1 MTNTPQEPHDWHT
14 HWQAEAEA
22 HAKARAGLM
31 HRLVHGKITTLAL
44 GTALLM
50 AMMWGA
56 TNWRRLAGGGPAPE
70 MASPPPNTHDTI
82 RAHFER
88 CHGPGA
94 TRINCIIDGDTV
106 WVAHQKIRVADEN
119 APEIS
124 EPQCDYELDLGEKAT
139 DRLQALLN
147 AGPFSLVA
155 SESRDVDVYGRKLR
169 TITRGGQ
176 SLGMILVKEGLAEK
190 WVGFRR
196 NWCD

>member
-1 MTNTPQEPHDWHT
+1 MANTPQEPHDWHA
-14 HWQAEAEA
+14 HWEAEAEA
-22 HAKARAGLM
+22 HARRRQGFLGWLAG
-31 HRLVHGKITTLAL
+31 GKMPSLAI

-50 AMMWGA
+50 GLMWGA
-56 TNWRRLAGGGPAPE
+56 TNWRRLANSAAPPE
-70 MASPPPNTHDTI
+70 MASPQPNAKDTI

-94 TRINCIIDGDTV
+94 TRINCIIDGDTI
-106 WVAHQKIRVADEN
+106 WVNHQKIRVADEN

-155 SESRDVDVYGRKLR
+155 TESRDVDVYGRKLR
-169 TITRGGQ
+169 TIMRGGQ
-176 SLGMILVKEGLAEK
+176 SLGMILVKENLAEK